1 MQHYEDVLVPQHI
14 ERKPSHV
21 SCDLCGQ
28 EIPPENGYKVRE
40 TELSLRVG
48 ASYPGS
54 GHGIEFKVDICV
66 DCFAGRLVPWLRKQ
80 GCTVQETEWDY

>member
-54 GHGIEFKVDICV
+54 GHGIEFKVDICRAV
-66 DCFAGRLVPWLRKQ
+66 RFKRPSGTTDLRAKNQ
-80 GCTVQETEWDY
+80 TTN